1 MDAEKIISEIFNK
14 TGVRID
20 RKDPILVLLAQNESF
35 IDSALRSIPYAIE
48 MAAYKGLE
56 RAIERIHKKNGLS
69 NLSTSSSQTVEKERV
84 VTKEKSLLEKLE
96 ELKENTFLILIVFT
110 FFISFVAGFLLCKLT
125 GW

>member
-1 MDAEKIISEIFNK
+1 MDAEKIISEIFNN

-35 IDSALRSIPYAIE
+35 IESALRSIPYSIE
-48 MAAYKGLE
+48 VAAYKGLE
-56 RAIERIHKKNGLS
+56 RAIERINKKNGLS
-69 NLSTSSSQTVEKERV
+69 NLSTSSSQIVEKERV

-110 FFISFVAGFLLCKLT
+110 FFISFFAGFLLCKLT

>member
-1 MDAEKIISEIFNK
+1 MDAEKIISEIFNN

-35 IDSALRSIPYAIE
+35 IDSALRSIPYSIE
-48 MAAYKGLE
+48 VAAYKGLE
-56 RAIERIHKKNGLS
+56 RAIERINKKNGLS
-69 NLSTSSSQTVEKERV
+69 NLSTSSSQIVEKERV